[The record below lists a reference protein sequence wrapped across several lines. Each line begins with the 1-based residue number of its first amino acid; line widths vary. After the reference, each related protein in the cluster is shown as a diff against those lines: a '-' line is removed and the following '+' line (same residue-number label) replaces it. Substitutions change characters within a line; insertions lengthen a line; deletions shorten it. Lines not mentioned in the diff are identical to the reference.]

1 MVYFIRQGEFIKI
14 GFTESPLNRLS
25 QLQTANPN
33 NLEVLLIIDGDRE
46 LEVKYHELFKHH
58 AYRGEWFFD
67 CPEIQKHISINMQ
80 DDLRP
85 FYGLAASSI
94 DPSKQKLKGLR
105 IERNMS
111 LKQVGDLMD
120 ISKQSVMEAEDRERD
135 GSITLKTMERYANA
149 LGYELHYEFSKKCKH
164 IKREGES
171 CRLNNNCTYP
181 NCNNLTI
188 NDTER

>member
-25 QLQTANPN
+25 QLQTANPT
-33 NLEVLLIIDGDRE
+33 NLEVLLIIDGERD
-46 LEVKYHELFKHH
+46 LEAKYHELFKDH
-58 AYRGEWFFD
+58 AHRGEWFFD
-67 CPEIQKHISINMQ
+67 CPHIQEHISINMQ

-120 ISKQSVMEAEDRERD
+120 VSKQSVREAEDRERD

-181 NCNNLTI
+181 NCKIETFKTN
-188 NDTER
+188 EK

>member
-14 GFTESPLNRLS
+14 GFTESPRNRLS
-25 QLQTANPN
+25 QLQTANPT
-33 NLEVLLIIDGDRE
+33 NLEVLLIIDGERD
-46 LEVKYHELFKHH
+46 LEAKYHKLFKDH
-58 AYRGEWFFD
+58 AHRGEWCFD
-67 CPEIQKHISINMQ
+67 CPHIQEHISINMQ
-80 DDLRP
+80 YDLRP

-111 LKQVGDLMD
+111 LKQLGDLMD
-120 ISKQSVMEAEDRERD
+120 VSKQSAKEAEDREQD

-181 NCNNLTI
+181 RCKTL
-188 NDTER
+188 RV

>member
-46 LEVKYHELFKHH
+46 LEVKYHELFKEHI
-58 AYRGEWFFD
+58 YRGEWFFD

-85 FYGLAASSI
+85 FYGLATSSI

-111 LKQVGDLMD
+111 LEDVGGLMD
-120 ISKQSVMEAEDRERD
+120 VSKQSVREAENREQD

-181 NCNNLTI
+181 DCEIVTFK
-188 NDTER
+188 TKER

>member
-14 GFTESPLNRLS
+14 GFTESPLKRLS
-25 QLQTANPN
+25 QLQTANPT
-33 NLEVLLIIDGDRE
+33 NLEVLLIIDGERD
-46 LEVKYHELFKHH
+46 LEAKYHELFKDH
-58 AYRGEWFFD
+58 AHRGEWFFD
-67 CPEIQKHISINMQ
+67 CPHIQEHISINMQ

-94 DPSKQKLKGLR
+94 DPSNQKLKRLR

-111 LKQVGDLMD
+111 LEQLGDLMD
-120 ISKQSVMEAEDRERD
+120 VSKQSVKEAEDRERD

-149 LGYELHYEFSKKCKH
+149 LGYELHYEFSKKCKY

-171 CRLNNNCTYP
+171 CTLNNNCTYP
-181 NCNNLTI
+181 RCKTL
-188 NDTER
+188 RV